1 MNFRLIWILLLLLG
15 ISACTANP
23 AEYNTAG
30 NRYYDEKHF
39 DEALKVYQMA
49 QVTGPDIPQPYF
61 NAANALTQMGE
72 LEQALAA
79 LNQALKTA
87 DSELK
92 AKSYY
97 NLGNI
102 YFQMNLYDQAV
113 ESYQQTLLYDPADND
128 ARYNLELA
136 LTKLIPPSATPL
148 PEPQQPDTQATP
160 TSNLG
165 DENLQTPTPAPQDSP
180 SQASTEESN
189 ENTSFASEGEMSLK
203 EASRLLDS
211 IQQDQATLRDESQT
225 QTSDHQAKPEK
236 DW

>member
-1 MNFRLIWILLLLLG
+1 MNFRLGWILLTLLG

-23 AEYNTAG
+23 AEYNAAG
-30 NRYYDEKHF
+30 NRYYDDKRF

-61 NAANALTQMGE
+61 NAANALAQMGE

-87 DSELK
+87 NSELK
-92 AKSYY
+92 AKTYY
-97 NLGNI
+97 NLGNV
-102 YFQMNLYDQAV
+102 YFQMSLYDQAID
-113 ESYQQTLLYDPADND
+113 SYQQTLLYDPADND

-136 LTKLIPPSATPL
+136 LNKLIPPAVTSL
-148 PEPQQPDTQATP
+148 PEPQQPDAQATP

-165 DENLQTPTPAPQDSP
+165 DENLQTPTPVPQDVP
-180 SQASTEESN
+180 PQASREESN
-189 ENTSFASEGEMSLK
+189 ENTSSASESVMSPE

-225 QTSDHQAKPEK
+225 QTSDQAKPEK

>member
-1 MNFRLIWILLLLLG
+1 MNFRLRWILLVVLG
-15 ISACTANP
+15 ISACAVNP
-23 AEYNTAG
+23 AEYNIAG
-30 NRYYDEKHF
+30 NRYYDEKRF

-92 AKSYY
+92 SKTYY
-97 NLGNI
+97 NLGNV

-113 ESYQQTLLYDPADND
+113 EAYKQTLLYDPAEND

-136 LTKLIPPSATPL
+136 LNKLTPPSATPL
-148 PEPQQPDTQATP
+148 PEPQQPDAQATP
-160 TSNLG
+160 TNNLG
-165 DENLQTPTPAPQDSP
+165 DENLQTPTPVPQDSL

-189 ENTSFASEGEMSLK
+189 ENTSAASESVMSLE

-211 IQQDQATLRDESQT
+211 IQQDQAMLRDESQT
-225 QTSDHQAKPEK
+225 QTSDQAQPEK

>member
-1 MNFRLIWILLLLLG
+1 MNFRLGWILLTLLG

-23 AEYNTAG
+23 AEYNSTG
-30 NRYYDEKHF
+30 NRYYDDKRF

-49 QVTGPDIPQPYF
+49 QVTGPDNPQPYF
-61 NAANALTQMGE
+61 NSASALAQLGE
-72 LEQALAA
+72 LEQSLAA
-79 LNQALKTA
+79 LNQTLKTA

-92 AKSYY
+92 AKTYY

-102 YFQMNLYDQAV
+102 YFQMSLYDQAV
-113 ESYQQTLLYDPADND
+113 EAYQQALLYDPADND
-128 ARYNLELA
+128 ARYNMELA
-136 LTKLIPPSATPL
+136 LNKLTPPSATPL
-148 PEPQQPDTQATP
+148 SEPQPPDVQPTP

-165 DENLQTPTPAPQDSP
+165 DENLQTSTPVPQDSL

-189 ENTSFASEGEMSLK
+189 ENITSASEGAMSLE

-211 IQQDQATLRDESQT
+211 IQQDQATLHDQSESQT
-225 QTSDHQAKPEK
+225 SDQSKPEK

>member
-1 MNFRLIWILLLLLG
+1 MNFRLIWILLLLG

-23 AEYNTAG
+23 AEYNTTG
-30 NRYYDEKHF
+30 NRYYDEKRF

-49 QVTGPDIPQPYF
+49 QVTSPDIPQPYF

-113 ESYQQTLLYDPADND
+113 ESYQHALLYDPTDND

-136 LTKLIPPSATPL
+136 LNKLIPPSATPL
-148 PEPQQPDTQATP
+148 PDPQNPDAQATP

-165 DENLQTPTPAPQDSP
+165 DENLQTPTPVPQDSP
-180 SQASTEESN
+180 SQASTGESN
-189 ENTSFASEGEMSLK
+189 GNTSSVSEGVMSL
-203 EASRLLDS
+203 EDASRLLDS
-211 IQQDQATLRDESQT
+211 IQQDQATLHDESQT
-225 QTSDHQAKPEK
+225 QTNDLAKPEK